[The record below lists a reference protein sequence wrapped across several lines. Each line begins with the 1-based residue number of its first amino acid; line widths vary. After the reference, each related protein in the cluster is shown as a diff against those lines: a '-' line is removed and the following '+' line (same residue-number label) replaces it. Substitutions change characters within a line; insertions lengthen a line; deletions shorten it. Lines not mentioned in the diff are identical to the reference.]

1 MRSRLSILLGGFV
14 CLLVSVI
21 AAPLRADLSAAASAA
36 QDAAQ
41 AQAQQPNTQ
50 QPNTLQ
56 VGVPNGRQG
65 APRQGGPG
73 RGRQAGPPQ
82 PPPRNADGRVLLGSA
97 TPKQRNGVW
106 LPNGGGPVSDT
117 NIKDVPFQPWA
128 RGVLADRDENQLEPH
143 TRCKPSGVTRPFLTP
158 YGVEF
163 VELNELERIYIFDIG
178 GPHTYRTI
186 YMDGR
191 THPATLSPSYYG
203 HSVGWWEG
211 DTLVVDTTGF
221 NEGFWLDR
229 RGSPHTTQLHT
240 LERFTRTDLNVIK
253 YEVTIDDPGAYTKT
267 WKSGFDLRWDPNVE
281 LFEYV
286 CQQMNYAH
294 ELMLG
299 AHDHV
304 DRRSPIIP

>member
-1 MRSRLSILLGGFV
+1 MRHCLALCGAAALFLSPVLSESLLG
-14 CLLVSVI
+14 
-21 AAPLRADLSAAASAA
+21 
-36 QDAAQ
+36 QQ
-41 AQAQQPNTQ
+41 QQQP
-50 QPNTLQ
+50 QPQRPGVQ
-56 VGVPNGRQG
+56 VGVPDGRGGTPATPQG
-65 APRQGGPG
+65 G
-73 RGRQAGPPQ
+73 RGRQAGPPAA
-82 PPPRNADGRVLLGSA
+82 PAPRNADGRAIFA
-97 TPKQRNGVW
+97 TPGKKGVW
-106 LPNGGGPVSDT
+106 LPGGGGATTPNST
-117 NIKDVPFQPWA
+117 GPQIPFQPWA
-128 RGVLADRDENQLEPH
+128 RAVYADRGQNQLEPH

-163 VELNELERIYIFDIG
+163 VELTELERIYIFDIG

-191 THPATLSPSYYG
+191 THPANLSPTYYG
-203 HSVGWWEG
+203 HSIGWWEG
-211 DTLVVDTTGF
+211 DALVVDTIGF

-229 RGSPHTTQLHT
+229 RGSPHTVKLHT
-240 LERFTRTDLNVIK
+240 LERFTRNDLNVIK

-299 AHDHV
+299 AHESV
-304 DRRSPIIP
+304 DRRSPIVP

>member
-1 MRSRLSILLGGFV
+1 MRSSLPLAAGVV
-14 CLLVSVI
+14 CLVV
-21 AAPLRADLSAAASAA
+21 PLL
-36 QDAAQ
+36 
-41 AQAQQPNTQ
+41 AQQPQGTP
-50 QPNTLQ
+50 QPQTPDRPGVQ
-56 VGVPNGRQG
+56 VGVPQGRQGG

-82 PPPRNADGRVLLGSA
+82 APPRNADGRVLLGGA
-97 TPKQRNGVW
+97 TAKQRNGVW
-106 LPNGGGPVSDT
+106 LPGGAPVT
-117 NIKDVPFQPWA
+117 AANVKDVPFQPWA

-163 VELNELERIYIFDIG
+163 VELSELQRIYIFDIG

-191 THPATLSPSYYG
+191 THPTNLTPSYYG
-203 HSVGWWEG
+203 HSIGWWEG
-211 DTLVVDTTGF
+211 DTLNVDTTGF

-229 RGSPHTTQLHT
+229 RGSPHTERLHT

-299 AHDHV
+299 AHESV

>member
-1 MRSRLSILLGGFV
+1 MRKLPLIAGAAL
-14 CLLVSVI
+14 CL
-21 AAPLRADLSAAASAA
+21 AAPLIAQQP

-41 AQAQQPNTQ
+41 PQRPGV
-50 QPNTLQ
+50 Q
-56 VGVPNGRQG
+56 VGVPDGR
-65 APRQGGPG
+65 GGGPAQPPG

-82 PPPRNADGRVLLGSA
+82 PPPRNAAGRVLLGGA
-97 TPKQRNGVW
+97 APTQKNGVW
-106 LPNGGGPVSDT
+106 LPGGTPVNQT
-117 NIKDVPFQPWA
+117 NMKEIPWQPWA
-128 RGVLADRDENQLEPH
+128 RGVVADRDANELEPH

-158 YGVEF
+158 YGVEI
-163 VELNELERIYIFDIG
+163 VELPELQRIYIFDIG

-191 THPATLSPSYYG
+191 SHPQNVAPTYYG
-203 HSVGWWEG
+203 HSIGWWEG
-211 DTLVVDTTGF
+211 DSLVIDTVGF

-229 RGSPHTTQLHT
+229 LGSPHTDRLHT
-240 LERFTRTDLNVIK
+240 LERLTRTDLNVMQ

-267 WKSGFDLRWDPNVE
+267 WKSGFNLRWDPNVE

-299 AHDHV
+299 SHDTV